1 MEGRK
6 DGRREGWKA
15 FMSERL
21 PLEAVDR
28 HLRKPLPKHINLLFS
43 LGSLAMFLLLL
54 QAVTG
59 AFLALYYSPS
69 PEHAHNAV
77 TYISE
82 EVPFGAFVRGLHH
95 WGASAM
101 VIIVFLH
108 LLRVVLYGSY
118 KAPREL
124 TWILGVLLLLVV
136 LGFGFTGYLLP
147 WDEKAYWA
155 TVVGVEIASTAPVLG
170 DFVAKVMRGGS
181 EIGAVTLSRFYALHT
196 IWLPWLAFG
205 LVGVHLFFVRYYG
218 SSGIPQ
224 SPSCPPD
231 KGGRGVTAEEQ
242 PPSSPLDKEESP
254 LIREVRGVAE
264 IKTGKPFYPD
274 QVFEDVIGMLI
285 LFAVLASVALFVPV
299 PLEEVADPTNAEYD
313 PRPEW
318 YFLFLF
324 QLLKYF
330 QGPFEIIGTFVIPT
344 VGMVLLLILP
354 FLDKSERVV
363 LWKRPIALTVT
374 SVCVIGIVSL
384 TILGASS
391 PKLETQEPSQPTEQ
405 VQDPVTPD
413 TETEVVE
420 EGEEVFDFQLTEEE
434 IEGTEEGEEVFD
446 FPTHR
451 GRIGIAM
458 INHNSPEQFTLFP
471 TDTESQPPRDDST
484 SGEIELVSF
493 RELVPEIKD
502 TGYLTHAIFAYPA
515 KFIPQIVRYAITT
528 YTKEGDWIVDPF
540 AGSGTVGV
548 EAYLC
553 KRNAFLLDLNLLLN
567 HIMPMKLYGGKE
579 RLREADLHKLLEGM
593 KESKAPVYTR
603 LVKC

>member
-1 MEGRK
+1 MRQ
-6 DGRREGWKA
+6 
-15 FMSERL
+15 FLNERL
-21 PLEAVDR
+21 PLAEFSA

-54 QAVTG
+54 QAATG

-82 EVPFGAFVRGLHH
+82 EVPFGSFVRGLHH

-108 LLRVVLYGSY
+108 LLRVVIYSSY

-124 TWILGVLLLLVV
+124 TWIVGVLLLLVV

-155 TVVGVEIASTAPVLG
+155 TVVGIEIASTAPILG
-170 DFVAKVMRGGS
+170 DFVAKVLRGGT

-224 SPSCPPD
+224 NTPEETPSQYVE
-231 KGGRGVTAEEQ
+231 G
-242 PPSSPLDKEESP
+242 
-254 LIREVRGVAE
+254 
-264 IKTGKPFYPD
+264 GKPFYPD
-274 QVFEDVIGMLI
+274 QVFEDVVGMLI
-285 LFAVLASVALFVPV
+285 LFVVLAAVALFVSV
-299 PLEEVADPTNAEYD
+299 PLEDVADPTNANYD

-330 QGPFEIIGTFVIPT
+330 QGPLEIVGTFVIPT
-344 VGMVLLLILP
+344 VGMVLLLFLP
-354 FLDKSERVV
+354 FLDKSERTV
-363 LWKRPIALTVT
+363 LWKRPVALTVT
-374 SVCVIGIVSL
+374 TVSVVGIVGL

-391 PKLETQEPSQPTEQ
+391 PKLETTDATVQATEEVQEA
-405 VQDPVTPD
+405 VTPD
-413 TETEVVE
+413 IGTEEAE

-446 FPTHR
+446 F
-451 GRIGIAM
+451 
-458 INHNSPEQFTLFP
+458 QL
-471 TDTESQPPRDDST
+471 TE
-484 SGEIELVSF
+484 EEL
-493 RELVPEIKD
+493 E
-502 TGYLTHAIFAYPA
+502 
-515 KFIPQIVRYAITT
+515 
-528 YTKEGDWIVDPF
+528 
-540 AGSGTVGV
+540 
-548 EAYLC
+548 
-553 KRNAFLLDLNLLLN
+553 
-567 HIMPMKLYGGKE
+567 
-579 RLREADLHKLLEGM
+579 
-593 KESKAPVYTR
+593 
-603 LVKC
+603 

>member
-1 MEGRK
+1 M
-6 DGRREGWKA
+6 REFLK
-15 FMSERL
+15 ERL
-21 PLEAVDR
+21 PLTEFSE

-54 QAVTG
+54 QAATG

-124 TWILGVLLLLVV
+124 TWIFGVLLLLVV

-155 TVVGVEIASTAPVLG
+155 TVVGVEIASTAPLLG
-170 DFVAKVMRGGS
+170 DFVAKVLRGGA

-196 IWLPWLAFG
+196 IWLPWLVFG

-218 SSGIPQ
+218 SSGTPQ
-224 SPSCPPD
+224 NTP
-231 KGGRGVTAEEQ
+231 EEM
-242 PPSSPLDKEESP
+242 
-254 LIREVRGVAE
+254 
-264 IKTGKPFYPD
+264 KTGKPFYPH
-274 QVFEDVIGMLI
+274 QVFEDVVGMLI
-285 LFAVLASVALFVPV
+285 LFVVLACVALFVPV
-299 PLEEVADPTNAEYD
+299 PLEDVADPTNADYD

-330 QGPFEIIGTFVIPT
+330 QGPLEIIGTFVIPT
-344 VGMVLLLILP
+344 VGMVLLLLLP
-354 FLDKSERVV
+354 FLDRSERAA

-374 SVCVIGIVSL
+374 SVSVVAIVGL

-391 PKLETQEPSQPTEQ
+391 PKLETQEAPQPTAEIENT
-405 VQDPVTPD
+405 VP
-413 TETEVVE
+413 TEAVE
-420 EGEEVFDFQLTEEE
+420 EAEEVFDFQLTEEE
-434 IEGTEEGEEVFD
+434 IEGTEEAEEVFD
-446 FPTHR
+446 FQLTEEEIEGAR
-451 GRIGIAM
+451 EVG
-458 INHNSPEQFTLFP
+458 
-471 TDTESQPPRDDST
+471 ESQ
-484 SGEIELVSF
+484 
-493 RELVPEIKD
+493 
-502 TGYLTHAIFAYPA
+502 
-515 KFIPQIVRYAITT
+515 
-528 YTKEGDWIVDPF
+528 
-540 AGSGTVGV
+540 
-548 EAYLC
+548 
-553 KRNAFLLDLNLLLN
+553 
-567 HIMPMKLYGGKE
+567 
-579 RLREADLHKLLEGM
+579 
-593 KESKAPVYTR
+593 
-603 LVKC
+603 

>member
-1 MEGRK
+1 M
-6 DGRREGWKA
+6 REFLK
-15 FMSERL
+15 ERL
-21 PLEAVDR
+21 PLTEFSA

-54 QAVTG
+54 QAATG

-124 TWILGVLLLLVV
+124 TWIFGVLLLLVV

-170 DFVAKVMRGGS
+170 DFVAKVLRGGT

-224 SPSCPPD
+224 NTP
-231 KGGRGVTAEEQ
+231 EEM
-242 PPSSPLDKEESP
+242 SSQLIEE
-254 LIREVRGVAE
+254 
-264 IKTGKPFYPD
+264 GKPFYPH
-274 QVFEDVIGMLI
+274 QVFEDVVGMLI
-285 LFAVLASVALFVPV
+285 LFVVLACVALFVPV
-299 PLEEVADPTNAEYD
+299 PLEDVADPTNADYD

-330 QGPFEIIGTFVIPT
+330 QGPLEIIGTFVIPT
-344 VGMVLLLILP
+344 VGMVLLLLLP
-354 FLDKSERVV
+354 FLDRSERAV

-374 SVCVIGIVSL
+374 SVSVVAIVGL

-391 PKLETQEPSQPTEQ
+391 PKLETQEAPQPTTETENT
-405 VQDPVTPD
+405 VLPD
-413 TETEVVE
+413 TETEAVE
-420 EGEEVFDFQLTEEE
+420 EAEEVFDFQLTEEEIEGTAEGEEVFDFQLTEEE
-434 IEGTEEGEEVFD
+434 IEGAREV
-446 FPTHR
+446 
-451 GRIGIAM
+451 GK
-458 INHNSPEQFTLFP
+458 
-471 TDTESQPPRDDST
+471 SQ
-484 SGEIELVSF
+484 
-493 RELVPEIKD
+493 
-502 TGYLTHAIFAYPA
+502 
-515 KFIPQIVRYAITT
+515 
-528 YTKEGDWIVDPF
+528 
-540 AGSGTVGV
+540 
-548 EAYLC
+548 
-553 KRNAFLLDLNLLLN
+553 
-567 HIMPMKLYGGKE
+567 
-579 RLREADLHKLLEGM
+579 
-593 KESKAPVYTR
+593 
-603 LVKC
+603 

>member
-1 MEGRK
+1 MQ
-6 DGRREGWKA
+6 
-15 FMSERL
+15 FFNERL
-21 PLEAVDR
+21 PLSEFSV

-54 QAVTG
+54 QAATG

-124 TWILGVLLLLVV
+124 TWIFGVFLLLIV

-170 DFVAKVMRGGS
+170 DFVAKVMRGGA

-218 SSGIPQ
+218 SSGTPENT
-224 SPSCPPD
+224 P
-231 KGGRGVTAEEQ
+231 EEM
-242 PPSSPLDKEESP
+242 
-254 LIREVRGVAE
+254 
-264 IKTGKPFYPD
+264 KTGKPFYPD
-274 QVFEDVIGMLI
+274 QVFEDVVGMLI

-299 PLEEVADPTNAEYD
+299 PLEDVADPTNADYD

-330 QGPFEIIGTFVIPT
+330 QGPFEVIGTFVIPT
-344 VGMVLLLILP
+344 VGMVLLLLLP
-354 FLDKSERVV
+354 FLDRSERVV

-374 SVCVIGIVSL
+374 SVSVAGIVLL

-391 PKLETQEPSQPTEQ
+391 PKLETQGTSQTTEQ
-405 VQDPVTPD
+405 TEGAVTPD
-413 TETEVVE
+413 TET
-420 EGEEVFDFQLTEEE
+420 EEVFDFQLTEEE
-434 IEGTEEGEEVFD
+434 ADGTEEGEAIFD
-446 FPTHR
+446 F
-451 GRIGIAM
+451 
-458 INHNSPEQFTLFP
+458 QL
-471 TDTESQPPRDDST
+471 TE
-484 SGEIELVSF
+484 EEL
-493 RELVPEIKD
+493 
-502 TGYLTHAIFAYPA
+502 
-515 KFIPQIVRYAITT
+515 Q
-528 YTKEGDWIVDPF
+528 
-540 AGSGTVGV
+540 
-548 EAYLC
+548 
-553 KRNAFLLDLNLLLN
+553 
-567 HIMPMKLYGGKE
+567 
-579 RLREADLHKLLEGM
+579 
-593 KESKAPVYTR
+593 
-603 LVKC
+603 

>member
-1 MEGRK
+1 MRQ
-6 DGRREGWKA
+6 
-15 FMSERL
+15 FLSERL
-21 PLEAVDR
+21 PLTEFSA

-54 QAVTG
+54 QAATG

-124 TWILGVLLLLVV
+124 TWIFGVLLLLVV

-170 DFVAKVMRGGS
+170 DFVAKVLRGGA

-224 SPSCPPD
+224 NTP
-231 KGGRGVTAEEQ
+231 EEMSSQ
-242 PPSSPLDKEESP
+242 PIEE
-254 LIREVRGVAE
+254 
-264 IKTGKPFYPD
+264 GKPFYPH
-274 QVFEDVIGMLI
+274 QVFEDMVGMLI
-285 LFAVLASVALFVPV
+285 LFVVLACVALFVPV
-299 PLEEVADPTNAEYD
+299 PLEDVADPTNADYD

-330 QGPFEIIGTFVIPT
+330 QGPLEIIGTFVIPT
-344 VGMVLLLILP
+344 VGMVLLLLLP
-354 FLDKSERVV
+354 FLDRSERAV

-374 SVCVIGIVSL
+374 SVSVVAIVGL

-391 PKLETQEPSQPTEQ
+391 PKLETQEAPQSTAETENTVPTE
-405 VQDPVTPD
+405 D
-413 TETEVVE
+413 VE
-420 EGEEVFDFQLTEEE
+420 EAEEVFDFQLTEEE
-434 IEGTEEGEEVFD
+434 IEGTEESEEVFD
-446 FPTHR
+446 FQLTEEEIEGAR
-451 GRIGIAM
+451 EVG
-458 INHNSPEQFTLFP
+458 
-471 TDTESQPPRDDST
+471 ESQ
-484 SGEIELVSF
+484 
-493 RELVPEIKD
+493 
-502 TGYLTHAIFAYPA
+502 
-515 KFIPQIVRYAITT
+515 
-528 YTKEGDWIVDPF
+528 
-540 AGSGTVGV
+540 
-548 EAYLC
+548 
-553 KRNAFLLDLNLLLN
+553 
-567 HIMPMKLYGGKE
+567 
-579 RLREADLHKLLEGM
+579 
-593 KESKAPVYTR
+593 
-603 LVKC
+603 

>member
-1 MEGRK
+1 MQFLK
-6 DGRREGWKA
+6 
-15 FMSERL
+15 ERL
-21 PLEAVDR
+21 PLSEFSA

-124 TWILGVLLLLVV
+124 TWIFGVFLLLIV

-155 TVVGVEIASTAPVLG
+155 TVVGVEIASTAPVFG
-170 DFVAKVMRGGS
+170 DFVAKVMRGGA

-231 KGGRGVTAEEQ
+231 KGGRGVNTEM
-242 PPSSPLDKEESP
+242 
-254 LIREVRGVAE
+254 
-264 IKTGKPFYPD
+264 KTGKPFYPD
-274 QVFEDVIGMLI
+274 QVFEDVVGMLI

-299 PLEEVADPTNAEYD
+299 PLEDVADPTNADYD

-344 VGMVLLLILP
+344 VGMVLLLLLP

-374 SVCVIGIVSL
+374 SVCVIGIVGL

-391 PKLETQEPSQPTEQ
+391 PKLETQGASQSAEQ
-405 VQDPVTPD
+405 VQGAVTPE
-413 TETEVVE
+413 TETEGVE
-420 EGEEVFDFQLTEEE
+420 EGETVFDFQLTAEEVDGTEEAVFDFQLTEEE
-434 IEGTEEGEEVFD
+434 L
-446 FPTHR
+446 
-451 GRIGIAM
+451 
-458 INHNSPEQFTLFP
+458 EQ
-471 TDTESQPPRDDST
+471 
-484 SGEIELVSF
+484 
-493 RELVPEIKD
+493 
-502 TGYLTHAIFAYPA
+502 
-515 KFIPQIVRYAITT
+515 
-528 YTKEGDWIVDPF
+528 
-540 AGSGTVGV
+540 
-548 EAYLC
+548 
-553 KRNAFLLDLNLLLN
+553 
-567 HIMPMKLYGGKE
+567 
-579 RLREADLHKLLEGM
+579 
-593 KESKAPVYTR
+593 
-603 LVKC
+603 